1 LISPCDVPPNF
12 ANLGAKLFEKEV
24 HLIKLQQQVGNGD
37 AFFIHLKHLTPSRK
51 QEAKVS
57 QSSTKS
63 LQPLP

>member
-1 LISPCDVPPNF
+1 LISSCVVPPSF
-12 ANLGAKLFEKEV
+12 ANLGAKLFEKEL
-24 HLIKLQQQVGNGD
+24 HLIKLQQWVGDGE

-51 QEAKVS
+51 QETKFS